1 MKPLPSLSFPRH
13 QVCPFE
19 NREVLG
25 DSLTSHIQALAQL
38 SECLPVFL
46 VQAVK
51 ELPAVSIRQGL
62 ENGVISHLQ

>member
-13 QVCPFE
+13 QVCPLE

-25 DSLTSHIQALAQL
+25 DSLTRHIEALAQI
-38 SECLPVFL
+38 SECLPIFL

-51 ELPAVSIRQGL
+51 ELPAASIRQSL
-62 ENGVISHLQ
+62 EKGVISHFQ